1 MISFKS
7 FLSENTKTLKKSAGA
22 RVMRVARRVRRNA
35 KGQIV
40 VQRNK
45 KVRNRKIK
53 GYKLVGTQLRRMT
66 AQEIRAR
73 SGKNPNRR
81 MGFRRAKT
89 KSAQRLR
96 RWKQSNARRQG
107 WG

>member
-1 MISFKS
+1 MISFKA
-7 FLSENTKTLKKSAGA
+7 FLSENTKAPRKPGA

-45 KVRNRKIK
+45 RIRNKAVK
-53 GYKLVGTQLRRMT
+53 GYKLVGTQLKRMT

-73 SGKNPNRR
+73 SGKNPKRR

>member
-1 MISFKS
+1 MISFKT
-7 FLSENTKTLKKSAGA
+7 FLSENTKAPKKAGA
-22 RVMRVARRVRRNA
+22 RVMRIARRIRRNP

-45 KVRNRKIK
+45 RVRNKKIK

-73 SGKNPNRR
+73 SKKNPNRR

-96 RWKQSNARRQG
+96 RWKQSNARREG